1 MFKGYA
7 TMVLETRPA
16 NSMQEVRNNQTP
28 GKNEPSAEGGLTF
41 SAEQREKI
49 AASLSTLTTWRTLSL
64 LYSCVNCGLCT
75 DACHY
80 YKATNDPALIPITKM
95 KKLLRLIKKCR
106 VTWNSKLPFL
116 PKSSPLSTKEIADL
130 FRTVYEDCTLCG
142 RCGMACPSGIN
153 AGPIF
158 HTVRSIFAC
167 MGKAP
172 VGLEK
177 PVSTALS
184 KWNYLGL
191 DVDDL
196 SETLEWMAEELADE
210 LKIEDFTIPIDQEG
224 AETLYIPH
232 PLEVRDYPLLLTA
245 AVKILHAAD
254 EKYTFSTIHF
264 DTVNY
269 AYYSGHIENMITI
282 VKHLLHA
289 KEQVR
294 AKNVVLA
301 PCGHA
306 YRVLRWEAERNL
318 GYRFQ
323 FKVFTFSEL
332 IDRFLREGRIKIK
345 KDSIDVPITYHDPC
359 NIARYGGVIEQP
371 RNILMALSSNFVEM
385 EPHGALNYCCGGG
398 GGLSA
403 SGDYGQLRI
412 QIGKVKV
419 EQIKKT
425 GAKVIVTNCYNCHTQ
440 LIELNEKYKLGLQVK
455 SIVELVADSLEVSGK
470 KK

>member
-1 MFKGYA
+1 
-7 TMVLETRPA
+7 MVSETRPA
-16 NSMQEVRNNQTP
+16 NTTLEAKTNQTP
-28 GKNEPSAEGGLTF
+28 GKNNSSAEGGLTF
-41 SAEQREKI
+41 SDEQRGKI
-49 AASLSTLTTWRTLSL
+49 AAALGTLISWRTLSL
-64 LYSCVNCGLCT
+64 LYSCVDCGLCT

-80 YKATNDPALIPITKM
+80 YKATNDPGLIPITKM
-95 KKLLRLIKKCR
+95 KKLSRLITKCR
-106 VTWNSKLPFL
+106 VPWYSKLPFL
-116 PKSSPLSTKEIADL
+116 SKASQLSEHEIKDL

-142 RCGMACPSGIN
+142 RCGMTCPSGIN

-158 HTVRSIFAC
+158 HTVRSIFAR
-167 MGKAP
+167 MEKAP

-177 PVSTALS
+177 PVATALA

-191 DVDDL
+191 AVDDF

-210 LKIEDFTIPIDQEG
+210 LNIEGFTIPTDQEG

-245 AVKILHAAD
+245 AVKILYAAD
-254 EKYTFSTIHF
+254 EKYTFSTTHF

-269 AYYSGHIENMITI
+269 AYYSGHIENMMTI

-289 KEQVR
+289 KEQVK
-294 AKNVVLA
+294 AKNIVLS

-306 YRVLRWEAERNL
+306 YRVLRWEAARNI
-318 GYRFQ
+318 GYRFP
-323 FKVFTFSEL
+323 FKVLTFSEL
-332 IDRFLREGRIKIK
+332 IDRFIREGRIKIK
-345 KDSIDVPITYHDPC
+345 KDSIDAPITYHDPC
-359 NIARYGGVIEQP
+359 NIARYGGVIEPP
-371 RNILMALSSNFVEM
+371 RNILRSLSSNFVEM

-412 QIGKVKV
+412 QIGKVKA

-425 GAKVIVTNCYNCHTQ
+425 GAKIIVSNCYNCHTQ

-455 SIVELVADSLEVSGK
+455 SIVELVADSLEVSET
-470 KK
+470 